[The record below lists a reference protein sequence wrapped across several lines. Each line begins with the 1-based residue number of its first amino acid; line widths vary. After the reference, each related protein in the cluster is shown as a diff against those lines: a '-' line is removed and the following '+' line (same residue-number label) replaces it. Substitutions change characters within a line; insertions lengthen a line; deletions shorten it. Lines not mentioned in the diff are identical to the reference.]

1 MQWRMPAHKAVAS
14 GAAVLLNIL
23 VVLVLILTTHSIKIA
38 RVFKEI
44 PITIM
49 LLPPPSA
56 PKKKTEEPRLP
67 VAPAP
72 PLLLPPLP
80 KAPSVLTLPPQT
92 QPDVNG
98 LLGLGRYL
106 FNCSAMNYELLSE
119 REWQHCLANNFE
131 PFDPTKVKRL
141 GPQQPSPWAQL
152 PPDVTGAPIGRP
164 CQPDEPNS
172 NMGIPCYTEPP
183 HFPYSH

>member
-23 VVLVLILTTHSIKIA
+23 FVLLLIFATRIVKIEQA
-38 RVFKEI
+38 FREI

-49 LLPPPSA
+49 ILPPPA
-56 PKKKTEEPRLP
+56 PKKAAEQAKLP
-67 VAPAP
+67 PIAA
-72 PLLLPPLP
+72 PLLILPPLP
-80 KAPSVLTLPPQT
+80 KAPMLLTLPPME

-106 FNCSAMNYELLSE
+106 FDCSAMNYELLSE

-131 PFDPTKVKRL
+131 PYDPGKAPRL
-141 GPQQPSPWAQL
+141 GQEGPSPWTQL
-152 PPDVTGAPIGRP
+152 PPEVTGAPVGRP
-164 CQPDEPNS
+164 CQPDQPGA

-183 HFPYSH
+183 RFPYHP